1 MLKTRTLK
9 IFDCLKNLIIKI
21 HVQSKILDFQRVLKE
36 INYMHRDLTKI
47 NFFVDSQVWF
57 CESERRIVSDDEN
70 LREEFEH
77 DNQTLNWP

>member
-47 NFFVDSQVWF
+47 NFFVDSQV
-57 CESERRIVSDDEN
+57 
-70 LREEFEH
+70 
-77 DNQTLNWP
+77 